1 MVIIFATKYEGVT
14 LYTHFFFRLE
24 YITKD
29 NERHQKS
36 IFYITISHYFFL
48 IQIIRIVKCCNH
60 IRTMFLDQP

>member
-36 IFYITISHYFFL
+36 IFLYHNFSLFFFNTNHQNRQMLQSH
-48 IQIIRIVKCCNH
+48 QNNVS
-60 IRTMFLDQP
+60 